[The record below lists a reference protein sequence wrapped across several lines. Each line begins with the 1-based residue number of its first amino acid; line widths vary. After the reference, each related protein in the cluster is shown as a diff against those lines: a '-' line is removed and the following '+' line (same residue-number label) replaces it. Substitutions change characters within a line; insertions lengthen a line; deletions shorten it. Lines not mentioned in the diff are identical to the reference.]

1 MEELW
6 EELSFELEF
15 IIPPVRHLPRC
26 PSALHPLISRLSQ
39 QARYTSLTRCW
50 DVGTQTASIPL
61 PSFHNHNGPGY
72 EGTRPLEAGCRHP
85 LSPRLAARTRRPKPG
100 RLRGQGLSDPCEV
113 RANRGGGCSHG
124 ARRNDSRPAERGS
137 RSAPHRWRSASVV
150 IRHVAGASARTPP
163 CGTAAACRGGR
174 GNGIHPGVALC
185 RRMPPESVHRHPWPS
200 NREGRRC
207 ARPSGERR
215 ICTMVS

>member
-15 IIPPVRHLPRC
+15 DHSPGATPAALPVRIAPVDLPFISTGPIHLTDAVLGRWH
-26 PSALHPLISRLSQ
+26 ADRLHPTPFL
-39 QARYTSLTRCW
+39 
-50 DVGTQTASIPL
+50 
-61 PSFHNHNGPGY
+61 HNHNGPGY